1 MAFNLGDV
9 FVTFKA
15 KTDELNKGIDKV
27 KQKVDSVNNNVNKF
41 DFKGFSAKAS
51 SAFGSVASSIQGAI
65 TKLAIFA
72 ASSSFGLG
80 TFVKSAA
87 DLQQTSKS
95 FEVLTG
101 NVEVANGLFAKLAQ
115 YANTTPFEF
124 PDIAKAGQTLL
135 GFGIESDKV
144 FGHIQMLGDIAAAT
158 GADFGS
164 LALVFG
170 QVNATGRLMGQ
181 DALQLINNKVPI
193 TTILAKKLGISVQD
207 VKKKMEAGA
216 ISTQMFNEALVG
228 VTKEGGFAFK
238 GTDIL
243 AQSFNG
249 RMSTLKD
256 TVLEFG
262 RSLLG
267 VKVDPKLGLVIEE
280 GGIFDRLSKTIPKIT
295 KSLGDMAPKI
305 KRGFD
310 FIVRNGETIKQIL
323 IAVGSA
329 FVAAKLAALG
339 FAAVAAYNPYV
350 VIAGAIIALIG
361 VLVYLQQRFNWIG
374 QAIQF
379 LKPYWDSLVKIVQE
393 FVIPS
398 MRALAGAIVKDLW
411 PALQNIIGAVVRLWN
426 ALNPGLMTALK
437 FIAAFIGAVWVA
449 QIWLMINAF
458 RLTVKAVS
466 AVINILSNLT
476 GWISNLISWIG
487 NIPGAF
493 MRAWHA
499 AGDWLGKI
507 PGLAKDVIGEVVGW
521 FEGMP
526 GRIGGAVST
535 IGDKILSPFKWA
547 FNEIA
552 KFWNNTVG
560 KLSFEAPSW
569 VPGLGG
575 KGWSMPKLPQLAMGT
590 GNWRGGMVRM
600 NEFGPETAVLP
611 KGTRVVTADQTR
623 RGEKQGG
630 NTYIIDMKGVMARSD
645 SELADIMY
653 DGIRALDRRLAGTG
667 KPQILGGQA

>member
-15 KTDELNKGIDKV
+15 KTDDLNRGIEKV
-27 KQKVDSVNNNVNKF
+27 KTNMASVNKAVSGMN
-41 DFKGFSAKAS
+41 FKEFSAKAG
-51 SAFGSVASSIQGAI
+51 SAFNSVAGTIQGLI
-65 TKLAIFA
+65 TKVAVFA
-72 ASSSFGLG
+72 ATSSLGVG

-101 NVEVANGLFAKLAQ
+101 NVDTANQLFAQLAK
-115 YANTTPFEF
+115 YANNTPFEF

-144 FGHIQMLGDIAAAT
+144 FGHVQMLGDIAAAT

-193 TTILAKKLGISVQD
+193 TSILAKKLGISVQK
-207 VKKKMEAGA
+207 VKEKMEDGA
-216 ISTQMFNEALVG
+216 ISTEMFNEALTN

-238 GTDIL
+238 GTEIL

-267 VKVDPKLGLVIEE
+267 VKVDPELGLVIEK
-280 GGIFDRLSKTIPKIT
+280 GGVFDRLSTLIPKIT
-295 KSLGDMAPKI
+295 KGLSDLGPKI

-310 FIVRNGETIKQIL
+310 FIIRNGDTIKQIL

-329 FVAAKLAALG
+329 FVAAKLAAVG
-339 FAAVAAYNPYV
+339 FAAVAAYNPYTL
-350 VIAGAIIALIG
+350 IAGAIVVLIG
-361 VLVYLQQRFNWIG
+361 VLVYLQQRFDWIG
-374 QAIQF
+374 KTIAF
-379 LKPYWDSLVKIVQE
+379 LTPYWNSLVKIINE
-393 FVIPS
+393 FVMPS
-398 MRALAGAIVKDLW
+398 LRALASAIIKDLW
-411 PALQNIIGAVVRLWN
+411 PALQSIWQSVVRLWN
-426 ALNPGLMTALK
+426 ALNPGLMTAIK
-437 FIAAFIGAVWVA
+437 IVGAILAGLFLA
-449 QIWLMINAF
+449 QIWVMINGF
-458 RLTVKAVS
+458 RIAVKAVS
-466 AVINILSNLT
+466 AVIHILSNLIN
-476 GWISNLISWIG
+476 WISNVIGWLG
-487 NIPGAF
+487 NIPGAVVK
-493 MRAWHA
+493 AWWA
-499 AGDWLGKI
+499 VQEWFGKI
-507 PGLAKDVIGEVVGW
+507 PGFVEGVVNSVVGW
-521 FEGMP
+521 FEKLP
-526 GRIGGAVST
+526 GRIGDAMST
-535 IGDKILSPFKWA
+535 VGEAIIAPFKWA
-547 FNEIA
+547 FNKIA
-552 KFWNNTVG
+552 EYWNNTVG
-560 KLSFEAPSW
+560 KLSFQTPDW

-611 KGTRVVTADQTR
+611 KGTKVVTADETR
-623 RGEKQGG
+623 RNSTQGG
-630 NTYIIDMKGVMARSD
+630 NTYIIDVKGVMARSD

-667 KPQILGGQA
+667 KPQILGGTS